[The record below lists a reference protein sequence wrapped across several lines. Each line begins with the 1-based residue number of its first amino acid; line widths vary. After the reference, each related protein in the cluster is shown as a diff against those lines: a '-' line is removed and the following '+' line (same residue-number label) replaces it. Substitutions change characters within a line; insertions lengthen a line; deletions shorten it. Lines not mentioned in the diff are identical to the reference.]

1 MKKLFAFLLAW
12 PLLASLSACGG
23 GTLEDGVFTIGLEA
37 AYAPFNWTTVD
48 QDLGVPIANSGFLG
62 LGRTYVAGYDVDIA
76 QYIAED
82 NDFDLQVRKIAWD
95 GLIPALQSGSIDAI
109 VAGMT
114 DTPARRE
121 SVSFSAPYYE
131 SHLVMVVRLDG
142 SYTAATSIDDFAGA
156 YLAAQVG
163 TVQND
168 LIIDYATD
176 EGEDDLYVEGLIAGT
191 PYETYPDALLALLEA
206 NSGLDGV
213 LAEEPIGAAMV
224 AQYPDELVLVEF
236 WADETT
242 YDDHFVISV
251 SIAVRHEDADL
262 LVAIDATLLTLD
274 TATRIQWMQEA
285 ITASQADQ

>member
-1 MKKLFAFLLAW
+1 MKKLFAFWLSI
-12 PLLASLSACGG
+12 PLLASLSSCGG

-37 AYAPFNWTTVD
+37 AYAPFNWTTTD
-48 QDLGVPIANSGFLG
+48 KDLGVPIANSGFLG
-62 LGRTYVAGYDVDIA
+62 LGRTYVAGYDVEIA
-76 QYIAED
+76 QYVAEG
-82 NDFDLQVRKIAWD
+82 NEFDLQVRKIAWD

-114 DTPARRE
+114 DTPSRRE
-121 SVSFSAPYYE
+121 SVSFSSPYYE
-131 SHLVMVVRLDG
+131 SHLVMVVRADG
-142 SYTAATSIDDFAGA
+142 DFASASSIDDFSGA
-156 YLAAQVG
+156 YLAAQIG

-168 LIIDYATD
+168 LIIDYASD
-176 EGEDDLYVEGLIAGT
+176 DGEDDLYVEGLIAGT

-224 AQYPDELVLVEF
+224 EQHPSELALVEF

-242 YDDHFVISV
+242 YDDNFVISV

-262 LVAIDATLLTLD
+262 LIAIDATLATLD
-274 TATRIQWMQEA
+274 VTTRVQWMQEA
-285 ITASQADQ
+285 ISASQADQ